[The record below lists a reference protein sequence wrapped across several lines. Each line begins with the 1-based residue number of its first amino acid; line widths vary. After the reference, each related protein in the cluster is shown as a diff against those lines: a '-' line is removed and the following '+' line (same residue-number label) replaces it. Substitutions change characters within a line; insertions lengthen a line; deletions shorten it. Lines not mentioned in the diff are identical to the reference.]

1 MKGLEQRDVAL
12 TKINRL
18 TAVILLG
25 FVLVGAALVYW
36 STLQAGT
43 ILAREDNPRLA
54 EAELRIRRG
63 SILDRTGKVLA
74 ETIGPADRLDRLYPL
89 VNVGP
94 AVGYYSFRHGTAG
107 VEEGFDPVLRGEADS
122 VAEAVGRQLLHSPQ
136 TGQDIQLT
144 LAASWQQ
151 TADNL
156 LPASPSALILL
167 ELEDNTAQILALV
180 SHPAYNPNL
189 LDEQFEALTADEQAP
204 LVNRVT
210 QGQYQPGRVLQPFIL
225 AAAVDQG
232 LLDLMETVG
241 GATEMVSLEE
251 EVISCFSQPS
261 LPTTWAAVL
270 QHGCPAPMMALGDQL
285 GTAGLDQI
293 FADFGLMEPP
303 ELPLNTQT
311 QPLEPLVDPLL
322 AGIGQDNLLVTPLQ
336 VALAW
341 AALAQ
346 DGRLPTLQLVTAVG
360 QVGSGQLSPV
370 AVAESEETAVSSATA
385 QKLRRHL
392 TQTDNLL
399 EHAALVLSGPAGE
412 MNAWYLGMAPAN
424 NPHYVLV
431 VVVENSKDLAGVEA
445 IGRALLGSVAGE
457 R

>member
-1 MKGLEQRDVAL
+1 
-12 TKINRL
+12 
-18 TAVILLG
+18 
-25 FVLVGAALVYW
+25 
-36 STLQAGT
+36 
-43 ILAREDNPRLA
+43 
-54 EAELRIRRG
+54 
-63 SILDRTGKVLA
+63 
-74 ETIGPADRLDRLYPL
+74 
-89 VNVGP
+89 
-94 AVGYYSFRHGTAG
+94 
-107 VEEGFDPVLRGEADS
+107 
-122 VAEAVGRQLLHSPQ
+122 
-136 TGQDIQLT
+136 
-144 LAASWQQ
+144 
-151 TADNL
+151 
-156 LPASPSALILL
+156 
-167 ELEDNTAQILALV
+167 
-180 SHPAYNPNL
+180 
-189 LDEQFEALTADEQAP
+189 
-204 LVNRVT
+204 
-210 QGQYQPGRVLQPFIL
+210 
-225 AAAVDQG
+225 
-232 LLDLMETVG
+232 
-241 GATEMVSLEE
+241 
-251 EVISCFSQPS
+251 
-261 LPTTWAAVL
+261 
-270 QHGCPAPMMALGDQL
+270 MMALGDQL